1 MLGRNIDPMKEVLV
15 TSGANGALSSF
26 ILALVNPGD
35 EMIVFEP
42 CFPMYLDHLEIA
54 GGVIKSVPL
63 VETDG
68 YWVFDP
74 EALRSAL
81 SPKTKLLIL
90 NSPHN
95 PTGKCFSLVE

>member
-54 GGVIKSVPL
+54 DGVIKSVPL

-68 YWVFDP
+68 YWVLTQQPFDR
-74 EALRSAL
+74 LSRQKRS
-81 SPKTKLLIL
+81 
-90 NSPHN
+90 
-95 PTGKCFSLVE
+95 FSF